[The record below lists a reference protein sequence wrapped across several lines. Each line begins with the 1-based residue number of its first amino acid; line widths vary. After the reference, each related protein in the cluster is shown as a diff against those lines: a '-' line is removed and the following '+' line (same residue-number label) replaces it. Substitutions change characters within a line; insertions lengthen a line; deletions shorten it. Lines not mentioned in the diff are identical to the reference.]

1 MRTTAGISA
10 AALAAAA
17 LTATAPTAVATG
29 NDRSVPAV
37 SRQVDDPR
45 SIARSAVTAVQAHRG
60 VAKVGDGQG
69 FTVTDATEEYL

>member
-1 MRTTAGISA
+1 MRTTAAVSA

-45 SIARSAVTAVQAHRG
+45 SIARSTYVSPSLMSVSYTR
-60 VAKVGDGQG
+60 
-69 FTVTDATEEYL
+69 TWT